1 VAITVGTH
9 SGTFHADDVL
19 AFALIRTFVDPE
31 ATVVRTRDAD
41 VLGRCDVVIDVGG
54 VFDPSALRFDHHQA
68 TYDGPRSSA
77 GMVLDWLER
86 SGRIDAEL
94 ARTLRGRVVDYID
107 AVDTGREP
115 PRMDVPCL
123 ARVVEYMGHGLDTPA
138 DQHAAFLDASDIA
151 RRVVG
156 GVVRGHE
163 TTVRARTWVLQAMNA
178 AAAAGRSVIELPQ
191 FLPWKDVYFEQGGES
206 HPTWFVLFPQEAT
219 WKVVAIPPR
228 NGEFSQ
234 KRSLPAS
241 WGGKMGEEL
250 EAATGVRGA
259 TFCHKNRFIAVFTT
273 REGAL
278 DALERAGLLRWR
290 AEGESDVSTAAR
302 AASVASPLTHR

>member
-31 ATVVRTRDAD
+31 ASVVRTRDAEA
-41 VLGRCDVVIDVGG
+41 LSRCDVVIDVGG
-54 VFDPSALRFDHHQA
+54 VFDPSSLRFDHHQA

-86 SGRIDAEL
+86 SGRVDGEL
-94 ARTLRGRVVDYID
+94 ARALRGRVVDYID

-138 DQHAAFLDASDIA
+138 AQHAAFLDASDIA

-163 TTVRARTWVLQAMNA
+163 TTVRARGWVLEAMRA
-178 AAAAGRSVIELPQ
+178 AESTGRSVVELPQ
-191 FLPWKDVYFEQGGES
+191 FLPWKDVYFEQGGEA
-206 HPTWFVLFPQEAT
+206 HPTWFVLFPQEGT

-234 KRSLPAS
+234 KRPLPAS

-250 EAATGVRGA
+250 EAVTGVRGA
-259 TFCHKNRFIAVFTT
+259 SFCHKNRFIAVFSS

-278 DALERAGLLRWR
+278 EALDRAGLSQWR
-290 AEGESDVSTAAR
+290 PEGEVVVGAR
-302 AASVASPLTHR
+302 PGSGAASLTHR